1 MQPHFDCPGCSG
13 PLPSSFLDNRRP
25 LEPHLVHPLPPR
37 HPLPPPQRH
46 LIHRKMR
53 ILVRQPYPS
62 LLSTSLPRILHASKR
77 IIHQRNPPP
86 PPPHLM
92 NLLHIPTQRQQPPP
106 REIMHMDMEIKH
118 VPREQRPAFTFAFAF
133 FPSARFSLRQFPQ
146 NSTVAL
152 VLLRRHQPSISWY
165 LRRWGYRS
173 RGYAIYLCSV
183 RVQERRVAVGIVEAC
198 GEGVEEG
205 CAGELGEFT
214 GCAVEGFVQGGVL
227 CAPYVSLRCIN
238 LVWGLAI
245 SCSSGSGA
253 GILSISDDDPL
264 AKYFDPQT
272 SLLLEYILEPPS
284 PPVATWERDLQHR
297 IDNGRGLSASIDRF
311 VDRTVRR
318 IEAVIG
324 HA

>member
-133 FPSARFSLRQFPQ
+133 FPSARFSPRQFPQ

-205 CAGELGEFT
+205 CAGELE
-214 GCAVEGFVQGGVL
+214 AV
-227 CAPYVSLRCIN
+227 
-238 LVWGLAI
+238 
-245 SCSSGSGA
+245 
-253 GILSISDDDPL
+253 SDDDPL